1 MTDGGLLL
9 LRLTVGGLLAGH
21 GAQKLFG
28 SFEGPGL
35 HGTRG
40 MVESMGYRPGH
51 VWAAAAAAGEFG
63 GGVLTGLGLLSPLG
77 PLSAMSVMATATAK
91 VHWGKPVWVT
101 AGGAELPLTNMA
113 AAGAIALAGPG
124 RWSLDRM
131 LGIRLP
137 GWFSFLSLVG
147 AAAMTA
153 KGIVDSNRTLQQ
165 PPPSPP
171 AEKEPAGMRISEP
184 VSRSPEVTEGS

>member
-1 MTDGGLLL
+1 MTDGALLL

-35 HGTRG
+35 HGTSNI
-40 MVESMGYRPGH
+40 VESMGYRPGQ
-51 VWAAAAAAGEFG
+51 VWATAAAAGELG

-77 PLSAMSVMATATAK
+77 PLGAMSVMATATAK

-101 AGGAELPLTNMA
+101 SGGAELPLTNMA

-124 RWSLDRM
+124 RWSLDRL

-137 GWFSFLSLVG
+137 GWFSFLSLIA

-153 KGIVDSNRTLQQ
+153 KGIADSNRAQQQ
-165 PPPSPP
+165 PPAPAAEEAP
-171 AEKEPAGMRISEP
+171 AEQRVSEP
-184 VSRSPEVTEGS
+184 VSPSPEVTQGS